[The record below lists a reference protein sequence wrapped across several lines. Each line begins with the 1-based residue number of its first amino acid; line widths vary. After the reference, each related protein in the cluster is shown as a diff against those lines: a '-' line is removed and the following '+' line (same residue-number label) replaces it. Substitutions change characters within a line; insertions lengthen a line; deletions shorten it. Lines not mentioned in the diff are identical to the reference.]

1 MAIKAGQILHDAH
14 GFVIDR
20 IQTGGVSNLNI
31 PEEKIYELG
40 NYQTVATVRDIPDL
54 SFELESFDVS
64 TEIEALLT
72 NTNPA
77 TVSTGQEF
85 SFSNT
90 VPLDIISP
98 FKSGNGAFD
107 IVKGVAVPY
116 LNLESATYRFGVRQN
131 STQAFSL
138 RGDSVY
144 YIPGTP
150 YWENK
155 TVITGANQ
163 TYTFDR
169 TAVIYTEGGN
179 SLYALS
185 VCAKN
190 PVTKTYKRL
199 FFGSDYTNTA
209 TTVTIL
215 PNLFTQGYT
224 DLHVVYGSLT
234 AATYA
239 QAVHQTTSVKPAAV
253 RGKDIDVYVGTNAAT
268 PVFTRW
274 GGVQSFEVSRRT
286 NLENDEEFGNYH
298 FVASDY
304 DVAEVSGSITIK
316 PANTTDLFD
325 KIAQVANVATNV
337 VVGTQTSVA
346 LPVELRVNDPDTGTR
361 LKTLYVPDA
370 RFTVPN
376 VQGRV
381 QQKLTVNFNFSS
393 DGGTLKVY
401 KGAR

>member
-72 NTNPA
+72 NTNPT
-77 TVSTGQEF
+77 TVTNGQEF
-85 SFSNT
+85 DFANSM
-90 VPLDIISP
+90 PLDIISP
-98 FKSGNGAFD
+98 FKSGTGAFD
-107 IVKGVAVPY
+107 VVRGVAVPY

-131 STQAFSL
+131 STQSFSL
-138 RGDSVY
+138 RGDSVF

-155 TVITGANQ
+155 TVVTGANQ
-163 TYTFDR
+163 TYTLAR
-169 TAVIYTEGGN
+169 TALAYVESGDT
-179 SLYALS
+179 LYGLS

-190 PVTKTYKRL
+190 PVTKKSKRL
-199 FFGSDYTNTA
+199 FFGEDYTNTA
-209 TTVTIL
+209 TTVTVI
-215 PNLFTQGYT
+215 PNIFTQGFT
-224 DLHVVYGSLT
+224 DLHIVYGSAT

-239 QAVHQTTSVKPAAV
+239 QSVHQTTAVKPAAV

-274 GGVQSFEVSRRT
+274 AGVQSFEVSRRT

-298 FVASDY
+298 FVSSDY
-304 DVAEVSGSITIK
+304 DTAEVSGTIAVK
-316 PANTTDLFD
+316 PANTTDLWD
-325 KIAQVANVATNV
+325 KIAQIANVGASAI
-337 VVGTQTSVA
+337 VGTQTSVA
-346 LPVELRVNDPDTGTR
+346 LPVELRINDPEAGTR
-361 LKTLYVPDA
+361 LKTLYIPDA

-381 QQKLTVNFNFSS
+381 QQKLTVNFAFNS